1 MLFAAALYAAFGLV
15 ILSALCLTIPR
26 QAASGKL
33 SKNIAVGIRTRET
46 RKSEEAWQ
54 AAHLAAI
61 PILKATGI
69 VGLVITGVL
78 IISALFGEKMST
90 VTVTSGILGYIVTI
104 SGVLIAR
111 LHAHNVA
118 KNTNRMEAKYA
129 QTH

>member
-15 ILSALCLTIPR
+15 IVSALCLMIPQ
-26 QAASGKL
+26 QAASGKV

-46 RKSEEAWQ
+46 KKSEEAWQ
-54 AAHLAAI
+54 AAHLAVM

-69 VGLVITGVL
+69 VGLIITGVL

-104 SGVLIAR
+104 GGVLVAR
-111 LHAHNVA
+111 FHAHNVA
-118 KNTNRMEAKYA
+118 KNMNKQLESLAHTS
-129 QTH
+129 